1 MDNNKVQLKTIIN
14 EDGTTTFLVLR
25 PDGEYTV
32 LTWSDISNKPF
43 NSINDLQFIVV
54 DGVLKIRDTTLS
66 KSWNEVTDK
75 PFITLSPTDFEVVN
89 NELRY
94 KGIPSWNELTDKP
107 FNSVNSDDFDTSGGV
122 LKLVPKQPVPVGWID
137 VENKPF
143 ERVSNSD
150 FNVVGNELQIKKE
163 GLSIDWSQIASKP
176 FNQVGDG
183 LKVEDN
189 TLKAIPP
196 TPPDWNT
203 LQNKP
208 FNQVGEGLKVENNT
222 LKTDIDISNTWSQ
235 VKDKPFSSIG
245 TGLSVDGSGVLS
257 AQGGQGGT
265 SIYSAPL
272 NIFLTEIK
280 DTSGNALVLNGFD
293 DIYFRLSDIPTLPN
307 FTLNNENITDLN
319 IRNRRLINCPCFN
332 NDRSVE
338 RNNPNKYTTKKY
350 LNIKFE
356 IDFSGMT
363 QSLGYQE
370 FTACC
375 ETHYITM
382 IKNDNGSYSLS
393 ADIFIYDIRAKNN
406 INVSNSNFTINLN
419 NNFMT
424 IVFMPL

>member
-66 KSWNEVTDK
+66 KSWREVTDK

-94 KGIPSWNELTDKP
+94 KGIPSWNEVTDKP
-107 FNSVNSDDFDTSGGV
+107 FNSVNSDDFDTSGGI
-122 LKLVPKQPVPVGWID
+122 LKLAPKQPETVGWID
-137 VENKPF
+137 VQSKPF
-143 ERVSNSD
+143 ESVSNSD
-150 FNVVGNELQIKKE
+150 FNVVGNELQIRKE

-183 LKVEDN
+183 LKVENN
-189 TLKAIPP
+189 TLKA
-196 TPPDWNT
+196 
-203 LQNKP
+203 
-208 FNQVGEGLKVENNT
+208 
-222 LKTDIDISNTWSQ
+222 DIDISNTWSQ
-235 VKDKPFSSIG
+235 VKDKPFTSIG

-265 SIYSAPL
+265 TIYSAPL
-272 NIFLTEIK
+272 SIFLTEIK
-280 DTSGNALVLNGFD
+280 DTTGNALVLNGFTP
-293 DIYFRLSDIPTLPN
+293 FMNLNTLASQPTIVTPDN
-307 FTLNNENITDLN
+307 FQNITISQ
-319 IRNRRLINCPCFN
+319 IRNSRLINCPCFN
-332 NDRSVE
+332 NDRFEKST
-338 RNNPNKYTTKKY
+338 NNYETNMLGIQIELDVTGTVGSENK
-350 LNIKFE
+350 
-356 IDFSGMT
+356 
-363 QSLGYQE
+363 E
-370 FTACC
+370 FTLYCD
-375 ETHYITM
+375 IQRVNM
-382 IKNDNGSYSLS
+382 VKNNNTYTLS
-393 ADIFIYDIRAKNN
+393 ANVFIYDKGGKDDIF
-406 INVSNSNFTINLN
+406 VSNPNFTINLN